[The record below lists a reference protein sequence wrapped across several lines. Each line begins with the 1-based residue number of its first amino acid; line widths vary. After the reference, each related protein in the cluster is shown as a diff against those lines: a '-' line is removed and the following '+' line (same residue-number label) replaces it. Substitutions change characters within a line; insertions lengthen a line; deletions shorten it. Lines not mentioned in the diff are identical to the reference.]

1 MFSGNALTIPF
12 QKESSL
18 EIIASGNTHK
28 GMVRH
33 HNEDAYGIY
42 PDLSLYIVADGLG
55 GHAGGEVA
63 SRIAV
68 EAIKE
73 CIASIDNVSF
83 KIRDSVI
90 TAINEANLKILSQAG
105 KEKNLR
111 GMGTTVAIVMK
122 GDNTTIVAHVGD
134 SRVYLVRGGVI
145 TRITKDH
152 TIVEEYIR
160 LGLLTTQDALY
171 HPSKH
176 MLSRAVGTSDD
187 VDVDITELQFQ
198 AGDTLILCT
207 DGLTNMVSDKE
218 ISDVILE
225 LSPFPEKIT
234 DKLIALATK
243 NGGIDNIT
251 VITICAVDQVGS

>member
-1 MFSGNALTIPF
+1 HS
-12 QKESSL
+12 
-18 EIIASGNTHK
+18 
-28 GMVRH
+28 
-33 HNEDAYGIY
+33 NEDAYGIY

-73 CIASIDNVSF
+73 CIASTDNASL

-90 TAINEANLKILSQAG
+90 TAINEANLKILSEAG
-105 KEKNLR
+105 KEKNLH
-111 GMGTTVAIVMK
+111 GMGTTVAVVMN
-122 GDNTTIVAHVGD
+122 GGNTAIVAHVGD
-134 SRVYLVRGGVI
+134 SRVYLVRGDVI

-160 LGLLTTQDALY
+160 LGLLTPQDALY
-171 HPSKH
+171 HPSKY
-176 MLSRAVGTSDD
+176 MLSRALGTSGD

-225 LSPFPEKIT
+225 LSPSPEKIT

-251 VITICAVDQVGS
+251 VITICAVDQVGP

>member
-1 MFSGNALTIPF
+1 M
-12 QKESSL
+12 
-18 EIIASGNTHK
+18 EIVASGNTEQ

-33 HNEDAYGIY
+33 NNEDAYGLY

-55 GHAGGEVA
+55 GHAGGKVA

-73 CIASIDNVSF
+73 CIASTDNGSL
-83 KIRDSVI
+83 KIKNSVI
-90 TAINEANLKILSQAG
+90 TAIKEANIKIILEAG
-105 KEKNLR
+105 KEKNLH
-111 GMGTTVAIVMK
+111 GMGTTVAVVMK
-122 GDNTTIVAHVGD
+122 GNDAAIVAHVGD
-134 SRVYLVRGGVI
+134 SRVYLVRGNAI

-152 TIVEEYIR
+152 TVVEEYIR
-160 LGLLTTQDALY
+160 LGLLTPQDALY

-176 MLSRAVGTSDD
+176 MLSRALGTSGD
-187 VDVDITELQFQ
+187 VDVDITEIQFH

-218 ISDVILE
+218 ISNIILE
-225 LSPFPEKIT
+225 LSPSPEKIT
-234 DKLIALATK
+234 DKLIALANK

-251 VITICAVDQVGS
+251 VITICAVDQVGP

>member
-1 MFSGNALTIPF
+1 MLRLKGP
-12 QKESSL
+12 KENSL
-18 EIIASGNTHK
+18 EIVASGNTHK
-28 GMVRH
+28 GVVRQS
-33 HNEDAYGIY
+33 NEDAYGIY
-42 PDLSLYIVADGLG
+42 SDLSLYIVADGLG

-68 EAIKE
+68 DAIRA
-73 CIASIDNVSF
+73 CIASTNNASL

-90 TAINEANLKILSQAG
+90 TAINEANLKILSEAG
-105 KEKNLR
+105 KEKNLH
-111 GMGTTVAIVMK
+111 GMGTTVAVVMN
-122 GDNTTIVAHVGD
+122 GGNTAIVAHVGD
-134 SRVYLVRGGVI
+134 SRVYLVRGDAI

-160 LGLLTTQDALY
+160 LGLLTPQDALY

-176 MLSRAVGTSDD
+176 MLSRALGTSGD
-187 VDVDITELQFQ
+187 VDVDVTEIQLQ

-207 DGLTNMVSDKE
+207 DGLTNMVSDNE

-225 LSPFPEKIT
+225 LSPSPEKIT
-234 DKLIALATK
+234 DKLIALANK

-251 VITICAVDQVGS
+251 VIAICAVDQVGP

>member
-1 MFSGNALTIPF
+1 M
-12 QKESSL
+12 
-18 EIIASGNTHK
+18 EIVASGNTHK
-28 GMVRH
+28 GMVRQS
-33 HNEDAYGIY
+33 NEDAYGIY
-42 PDLSLYIVADGLG
+42 SDLSLYIVADGLG

-68 EAIKE
+68 EAIRE
-73 CIASIDNVSF
+73 CIASTDNASL

-90 TAINEANLKILSQAG
+90 TAIKKANIKILLESG
-105 KEKNLR
+105 KKQNLH
-111 GMGTTVAIVMK
+111 GMGTTVAVVMN
-122 GDNTTIVAHVGD
+122 GGNTAIVAHVGD
-134 SRVYLVRGGVI
+134 SRVYLVRGDAI

-160 LGLLTTQDALY
+160 LGLLTPQDALY

-176 MLSRAVGTSDD
+176 MLSRALGTSGD
-187 VDVDITELQFQ
+187 VDVDVTEIQLQ

-207 DGLTNMVSDKE
+207 DGLTNMISDNE

-225 LSPFPEKIT
+225 LSPSPEKIT
-234 DKLIALATK
+234 DKLIALANK

-251 VITICAVDQVGS
+251 VIAICAVDQVGP

>member
-1 MFSGNALTIPF
+1 
-12 QKESSL
+12 L
-18 EIIASGNTHK
+18 EIMASGNTHK
-28 GMVRH
+28 GLVRH
-33 HNEDAYGIY
+33 NNEDAYGIY

-73 CIASIDNVSF
+73 CIASTDNGSL
-83 KIRDSVI
+83 KIKNSVI
-90 TAINEANLKILSQAG
+90 TAIKEANIKIILEAG
-105 KEKNLR
+105 KEKNLH
-111 GMGTTVAIVMK
+111 GMGTTVAVVMK
-122 GDNTTIVAHVGD
+122 GDDTAIVAHVGD
-134 SRVYLVRGGVI
+134 SRVYLVRGDVI

-152 TIVEEYIR
+152 TVVEEYVR
-160 LGLLTTQDALY
+160 LGLLTPQDAFY

-176 MLSRAVGTSDD
+176 MLSRALGTSND
-187 VDVDITELQFQ
+187 VDVDITEIQFQ

-218 ISDVILE
+218 ISNIILE
-225 LSPFPEKIT
+225 LSPSPEKIT
-234 DKLIALATK
+234 DELIALANK

-251 VITICAVDQVGS
+251 VITICAVDQVGP

>member
-1 MFSGNALTIPF
+1 VLRLKG

-18 EIIASGNTHK
+18 EIVASGNTHK
-28 GMVRH
+28 GMVRQS
-33 HNEDAYGIY
+33 NEDAYGIY

-73 CIASIDNVSF
+73 CIASTDNASL
-83 KIRDSVI
+83 KIRNSVI
-90 TAINEANLKILSQAG
+90 SAINEANIKIILEAG
-105 KEKNLR
+105 KEKNLH
-111 GMGTTVAIVMK
+111 GMGTTVAVVMK
-122 GDNTTIVAHVGD
+122 GDDTAIVAHLGD
-134 SRVYLVRGGVI
+134 SRVYLVRGNVM

-152 TIVEEYIR
+152 TVVDEYVR
-160 LGLLTTQDALY
+160 LGLLSPQDALY

-176 MLSRAVGTSDD
+176 MLSRALGTSGD
-187 VDVDITELQFQ
+187 VDVDITEIQFQ
-198 AGDTLILCT
+198 AGDILILCT

-225 LSPFPEKIT
+225 LSPSPEKIT
-234 DKLIALATK
+234 DKLITLANK

-251 VITICAVDQVGS
+251 VITLCAVDQVGS

>member
-1 MFSGNALTIPF
+1 MPF

-18 EIIASGNTHK
+18 EIIASGNTHQ

-33 HNEDAYGIY
+33 NNEDAYGIY

-55 GHAGGEVA
+55 GHVGGEVA

-73 CIASIDNVSF
+73 CIASTDNASL

-90 TAINEANLKILSQAG
+90 TAINEANLKILSEAG
-105 KEKNLR
+105 KEKNLH
-111 GMGTTVAIVMK
+111 GMGTTVAVVMN
-122 GDNTTIVAHVGD
+122 GGNTTIVAHVGD
-134 SRVYLVRGGVI
+134 SRVYLVRGDVI

-160 LGLLTTQDALY
+160 LGLLTPQDALY

-176 MLSRAVGTSDD
+176 MLSRAVGTSGD
-187 VDVDITELQFQ
+187 VDIDITELQFQ

-225 LSPFPEKIT
+225 LSPSPEKIT

-243 NGGIDNIT
+243 NGGIDNTT
-251 VITICAVDQVGS
+251 VITICAVDQVGP